1 MAQKRHL
8 DIKDGV
14 EVYKKSKAYVDEKVR
29 IESDAAIDTLFDT
42 YYDPVEQCIVFGAGC
57 ASFDSVTGILTI
69 EGQLVGDTIVIS

>member
-57 ASFDSVTGILTI
+57 ASFDATTGTLEIAGTF
-69 EGQLVGDTIVIS
+69 EDDTIVIS